1 VGERDVRQL
10 VAALMKNLPL
20 LVILCACSGNGVPG
34 TNSGADSDGAQASA
48 ALVELS
54 PPLLLR
60 RMSLDLR
67 GILPSIDEL
76 DAVEADPTQLDIIRD
91 QYLDDPLFEE
101 RLVELLAERWHT
113 RLDTF
118 EIQYYDYQME
128 PDQEFEFERSV
139 GEEPLRLIA
148 HVVAEDLPWTDIVT
162 ADYTMA
168 NETLAEIWPLDYP
181 KRGTGWQKSTWLD
194 GRPPVGVLASN
205 GLWWRYVTN
214 ISNMNRSRVAAMS
227 RLLLCQDMLSRP
239 VSLTGAVAL
248 SDEDATAAAIREVP
262 ACLACHATI
271 EPLAAALFGFWTV
284 ISYNPLELGTYHP
297 ERETLGPRYL
307 GFEPAYFGQ
316 PIEGLVDLGVAI
328 ANDPRFYTCAAEQA
342 AELYWRRPVGLDDF
356 AQIDALRVSFLEQG
370 GTYKNLIRDVMDT
383 AEYRAGAFEDDASEA
398 DLDRELTW
406 RMVSPAQMSS
416 TLEDLT
422 GFVWTFD
429 GFEQMAN
436 DNPGYRVLAGGV
448 DGYSTTRPQQD
459 PGISWLVTSKRL
471 AQAAAAYASDAE
483 LQKGGERKS
492 FSVVTVDD
500 LPGDA
505 NFTAELER
513 LHWRLYAVR
522 PDADR
527 IAEAELMWTEMADL
541 AGPTEA
547 WSRLYSAMLRDPEF
561 VAY

>member
-1 VGERDVRQL
+1 MRQ
-10 VAALMKNLPL
+10 VPL
-20 LVILCACSGNGVPG
+20 LMILGACSGEGAP
-34 TNSGADSDGAQASA
+34 GADSSASDVREP
-48 ALVELS
+48 LTELS
-54 PPLLLR
+54 APLLLR

-67 GILPSIDEL
+67 GVLPSIDEL
-76 DAVEADPTQLDIIRD
+76 DAVEADATQLPIIRD
-91 QYLDDPLFEE
+91 QYLEDPLFEE
-101 RLVELLAERWHT
+101 RLVKLLAERWHT
-113 RLDTF
+113 RLDEF
-118 EIQYYDYQME
+118 EIQYYDYQMA

-148 HVVAEDLPWTDIVT
+148 HVIAEDLPWTEIVT

-181 KRGTGWQKSTWLD
+181 KGGTGWQKSTWQD

-214 ISNMNRSRVAAMS
+214 ISNMNRSRVAAIS

-248 SDEDATAAAIREVP
+248 TDEDATSAAIREVP
-262 ACLACHATI
+262 ACVACHATI
-271 EPLAAALFGFWTV
+271 EPLAATLFGFWTV
-284 ISYNPLELGTYHP
+284 ISYNPLELGTYHA

-328 ANDPRFYTCAAEQA
+328 ANDPRFYSCAAEQA
-342 AELYWRRPVGLDDF
+342 AELYWRRPVELDDF
-356 AQIDALRVSFLEQG
+356 ARIDALRVSFLEQG
-370 GTYKNLIRDVMDT
+370 GTYKNLIREVTDT
-383 AEYRAGAFEDDASEA
+383 AEYRVGAFDDAATDDEV
-398 DLDRELTW
+398 DRELTW
-406 RMVSPAQMSS
+406 RLVTPDQMST

-422 GFVWTFD
+422 GFIWTYD

-436 DNPGYRVLAGGV
+436 DNPGYRILAGGV

-459 PGISWLVTSKRL
+459 PGVSWLVASKRL
-471 AQAAAAYASDAE
+471 AQAASAYAVQNE
-483 LQKGGERKS
+483 LELSGERKS
-492 FSVVTVDD
+492 FSVVTADD
-500 LPGDA
+500 RPGDA

-513 LHWRLYAVR
+513 LHWRLYAIR

-527 IAEAELMWTEMADL
+527 LAAAEQAWTDMADQF
-541 AGPTEA
+541 GPTEA
-547 WSRLYSAMLRDPEF
+547 WSRLYSAMLRDPDF

>member
-1 VGERDVRQL
+1 MYR
-10 VAALMKNLPL
+10 LPL
-20 LVILCACSGNGVPG
+20 LMLLGACSGNQ
-34 TNSGADSDGAQASA
+34 TKEADSGATATAQGAT
-48 ALVELS
+48 LTELS
-54 PPLLLR
+54 PSLLLR

-67 GILPSIDEL
+67 GVLPSVDEL
-76 DAVEADPTQLDIIRD
+76 DAVEADPAQLPTIRD
-91 QYLDDPLFEE
+91 QYLEDPLFEE
-101 RLVELLAERWHT
+101 RLVKLLAERWHT
-113 RLDTF
+113 RLDEF
-118 EIQYYDYQME
+118 EIQYYDYQMA

-148 HVVAEDLPWTDIVT
+148 HVIAEDLPWTDIVT

-181 KRGTGWQKSTWLD
+181 EGATGWQKATWQD

-271 EPLAAALFGFWTV
+271 EPLAASLFGFWTV
-284 ISYNPLELGTYHP
+284 ISYNPLELGTYHA

-328 ANDPRFYTCAAEQA
+328 ANDPRFYSCAAEQA
-342 AELYWRRPVGLDDF
+342 AELYWRRPVELSDF
-356 AQIDALRVSFLEQG
+356 ARIDALRVSFLEQG
-370 GTYKNLIRDVMDT
+370 GTYKNLIREVTDT
-383 AEYRAGAFEDDASEA
+383 AEYRAGGFEDAASE
-398 DLDRELTW
+398 DDVDREITW
-406 RMVSPAQMSS
+406 RMVSPDQMSS
-416 TLEDLT
+416 VLQDLT
-422 GFVWTFD
+422 GFVWQYD

-459 PGISWLVTSKRL
+459 PGVSWLVASKRL
-471 AQAAAAYASDAE
+471 AQAASAYAVQSE
-483 LQKGGERKS
+483 LELGGERLS
-492 FSVVTVDD
+492 FSVVTVEDR
-500 LPGDA
+500 PGDP

-513 LHWRLYAVR
+513 LHWRLYAER
-522 PDADR
+522 PDAAR
-527 IAEAELMWTEMADL
+527 LAAAEQAWTGIAEQS
-541 AGPTEA
+541 GPAEA
-547 WSRLYSAMLRDPEF
+547 WSRLYSAMLRDPDF